1 MQEQGISAHK
11 NDNVSQVSSPTLHAG
26 QVREVAQASL
36 DNISDIQRQGGKLY
50 VFFFTNCTRLC
61 QPKADCHFNLSSL
74 RQLPNSLFLLVEPNS
89 ILIPTHVALMMLL
102 SSYHTLGN
110 LYKYRLI
117 PLSLK
122 SFRIFLSSQQQ
133 SPVMMLLLE
142 RPMWVLLIKHYILV
156 NIWIIFY

>member
-1 MQEQGISAHK
+1 MQEQGISAHE

-36 DNISDIQRQGGKLY
+36 DNISDTTTRRQTIC
-50 VFFFTNCTRLC
+50 VFFTNCTRLC

-102 SSYHTLGN
+102 RSYHTLGN

-156 NIWIIFY
+156 NTWIIFY